1 MDVVVGWTAASVI
14 WALGYV
20 TGVLM
25 ARRNHV

>member
-20 TGVLM
+20 TGALM
-25 ARRNHV
+25 ARRAG